1 MNDKISIIIPCYKAE
16 NFLPNILEDIIH
28 QNYTNWEII
37 AVSNGADQDA
47 QLLVLQDFKKKI
59 GGGKLLILTEER
71 GSSAHARNLGM
82 DAATGE
88 WIAFADA
95 DDRLEPNHLQ
105 LLADGAEEGEPDVV
119 IGGYKWYR
127 VEEGTCEV
135 VKGNEQITALSKKDL
150 LHCSS
155 ALIAVPWNK
164 LYRTVFIR
172 KESLYFWD
180 KLQAWADD
188 HIFVLTCLLH
198 TDKVKSVPMCGYKYL
213 FGEKSSVSYKYI
225 SGKEDACLKLR
236 TLRMQL
242 HEQAGTPQEERE
254 DELQNLLF
262 NNGIALVNN
271 LFKHGS
277 PLSFSQRRKEVKR
290 LVFDNA
296 EMRWAIEARKRY
308 RAVFSRF
315 TKIYLFAY
323 ETGSAFW
330 MTAIFQ
336 TMYALSK
343 TFHPLYLKVVP
354 WLRR

>member
-28 QNYTNWEII
+28 QSYTNWEII

-71 GSSAHARNLGM
+71 GSLAHARNLGM

-127 VEEGTCEV
+127 VEEGTCEE

-155 ALIAVPWNK
+155 ALITVAWNK
-164 LYRTVFIR
+164 LYRTHFLR
-172 KESLYFWD
+172 DNGLCFLD
-180 KLQAWADD
+180 KLQFMDED
-188 HIFVLTCLLH
+188 YIFCLTCLLH
-198 TDKVKSVPMCGYKYL
+198 TDGVKLIPTCGYKYL
-213 FGEKSSVSYKYI
+213 MSERTSGSYDYI
-225 SGKEDACLKLR
+225 STKEETRQMIRK
-236 TLRMQL
+236 LRMQL

-308 RAVFSRF
+308 RSVFSRF

-330 MTAIFQ
+330 MTTIFQ

-343 TFHPLYLKVVP
+343 AFHPLYLKVVP